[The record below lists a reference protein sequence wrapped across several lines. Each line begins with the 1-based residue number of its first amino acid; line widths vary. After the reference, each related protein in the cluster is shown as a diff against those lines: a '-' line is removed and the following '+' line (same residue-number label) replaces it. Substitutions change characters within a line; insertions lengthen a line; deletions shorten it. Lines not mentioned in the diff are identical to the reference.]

1 MEIIRIPRIMQDT
14 SRKYLQKGRSVGFV
28 PTMGA
33 LHEGHLSL
41 IRRARAEND
50 IVVVSIFVNPIQFGP
65 AEDFTAYPRDTD
77 NDIAKVRE
85 LGIDTLF
92 IPEASLMYPEGFATS
107 ISVGTLSD
115 RLCGLF
121 RAGHF
126 TGVAT
131 VVAKLLNLVGPTRSY
146 FGQKDFQQTVV
157 ISRMVKDLNMNG
169 EIVVCPT
176 VREADGLAMSSRNR
190 YLTPEERAGATVLYR
205 TMTLV
210 SAALHKGTAST
221 AELKEMLQAEL
232 KKEPLIT
239 AIDYASLFNPE
250 TLEDLQKLDV
260 KEVLIAVAVR
270 LGRTRLIDN
279 LLMNLS

>member
-1 MEIIRIPRIMQDT
+1 MQNT
-14 SRKYLQKGRSVGFV
+14 SRKYLQKGQSIGFV

-50 IVVVSIFVNPIQFGP
+50 IVVVSIFVNPKQFGP

-92 IPEASLMYPEGFATS
+92 IPEASLMYPEGFATG
-107 ISVGTLSD
+107 ISVGMLSG

-126 TGVAT
+126 MGVAT
-131 VVAKLLNLVGPTRSY
+131 VVTKLLNLVSPTRSY

-157 ISRMVKDLNMNG
+157 ISRMVKDLNMNV

-176 VREADGLAMSSRNR
+176 VREIDGLAMSSRNR
-190 YLTPEERAGATVLYR
+190 YLTLEERTGATVLYR

-210 SAALHKGTAST
+210 SAALHTGTAV
-221 AELKEMLQAEL
+221 AAGLKEMLQSEL
-232 KKEPLIT
+232 KREPLIT
-239 AIDYASLFNPE
+239 AIDYASLYSPE
-250 TLEDLQKLDV
+250 TLEELQELDG
-260 KEVLIAVAVR
+260 KEVLIAIAVR

-279 LLMNLS
+279 LLVNLS